1 MSPNPERSEPDV
13 NTTEHSPGDA
23 EVIDINLKI
32 ASQFAR
38 EIRKKSYTNLS
49 GEVLAEKLGLLL
61 DADRPGKNTLQGK
74 LIRLIDTGGNNLDD
88 DTFYDEKIR
97 RDEIMQM
104 LVGILNDTRSQA
116 HLYKHER
123 HITNQLVYMRG
134 TLPNKTKDD
143 ELWFKTVDRL
153 FVPKED

>member
-97 RDEIMQM
+97 RDTPIQTRTPYNQPAGIHARYVAEQNQRRRA
-104 LVGILNDTRSQA
+104 LV
-116 HLYKHER
+116 
-123 HITNQLVYMRG
+123 
-134 TLPNKTKDD
+134 
-143 ELWFKTVDRL
+143 
-153 FVPKED
+153 